1 MVSGHD
7 EDSQLARALAGGK
20 PHPTGWFRLY
30 FEDERWEWSPE
41 VERLHGYEPGTA
53 KPTTSMVLSHKHPE
67 DYEQVAATLDD
78 IRRTHQPFSTRHRII
93 DVQGRIHEVIVVAEL
108 LRDDGGEVIGTNGF
122 YVDVTF
128 PPEERESFISDAV
141 AEIAANRAVIEEVK
155 GILMIVYRIDAD
167 AAFDL
172 LKWRSQAAKHRARHR
187 ADGEQHRR
195 HLRPPLGQ
203 LERHRIAPNDATPM
217 HDVDHR
223 RKRHPETRQHDV
235 PAQRNRH
242 LLPGRKQT
250 GRSVARHH
258 QHRVADP
265 HRGSRTRCGRRPNT
279 ADRRERRW
287 RNVAD
292 RASQPQ

>member
-93 DVQGRIHEVIVVAEL
+93 DVQGRIHDVIVVAEL

-122 YVDVTF
+122 SVDVTF
-128 PPEERESFISDAV
+128 PPRS
-141 AEIAANRAVIEEVK
+141 ANR
-155 GILMIVYRIDAD
+155 
-167 AAFDL
+167 
-172 LKWRSQAAKHRARHR
+172 SS
-187 ADGEQHRR
+187 
-195 HLRPPLGQ
+195 
-203 LERHRIAPNDATPM
+203 ATPSPRS
-217 HDVDHR
+217 R
-223 RKRHPETRQHDV
+223 R
-235 PAQRNRH
+235 
-242 LLPGRKQT
+242 T
-250 GRSVARHH
+250 GPSLNK
-258 QHRVADP
+258 
-265 HRGSRTRCGRRPNT
+265 S
-279 ADRRERRW
+279 
-287 RNVAD
+287 
-292 RASQPQ
+292 RAS